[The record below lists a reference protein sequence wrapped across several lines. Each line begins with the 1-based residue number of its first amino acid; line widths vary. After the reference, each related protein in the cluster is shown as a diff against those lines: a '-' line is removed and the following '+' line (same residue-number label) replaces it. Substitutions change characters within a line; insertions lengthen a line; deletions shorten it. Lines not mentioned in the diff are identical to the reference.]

1 MAIRTVHK
9 VVETDTG
16 LSIAELAVPDHA
28 DVVQPDGVDDSRV
41 RVNEVV
47 PEFIEDYSTTAWG
60 PVSKN
65 TVYEIGCV
73 TRVGLDRDES
83 HVSGAGIHAFTEK
96 KDAKKWMQDF
106 EQKT

>member
-1 MAIRTVHK
+1 MDLNTVYK
-9 VVETDTG
+9 VVETETG
-16 LSIAELAVPDHA
+16 LSVAELSVPVDA
-28 DVVQPDGVDDSRV
+28 DIVQPDTAGDSRV
-41 RVNEVV
+41 RVNKVV

-73 TRVGLDRDES
+73 TRATLNRDES
-83 HVSGAGIHAFTEK
+83 QISSAGIHAFTEK
-96 KDAKKWMQDF
+96 KDAEKWMQSF

>member
-1 MAIRTVHK
+1 MAIQTVHK

-16 LSIAELAVPDHA
+16 LSIAELAVPDDA
-28 DVVQPDGVDDSRV
+28 DIVQPDTVDDSRV
-41 RVNEVV
+41 RVNKVV

-60 PVSKN
+60 PVAKN

-73 TRVGLDRDES
+73 TRATLDRDES
-83 HVSGAGIHAFTEK
+83 QISSAGIHAFTER